1 MRSSRVKR
9 VKRVKRVSKKSKRS
23 TPKRVKRSKKN
34 RTKRVSR
41 KKRVS
46 RNKSRRLRGGAKLPV
61 PGAGFVVGGVRN
73 PFCISGELGSG
84 CQDPD
89 DAKSKTEEGG
99 RVDEIKQYLR
109 KEKVGLFSSKTE
121 ELVKGLRGK
130 EIRSENWLPT
140 LKEERQNMINA
151 ARATFK
157 EQLIQKGLK
166 GLGGDEISEERA
178 NKLFDYFL
186 KLVGCEQWENCD
198 SLTSTSGDFSIN
210 ELMALPP
217 YKNFFSVVDTPF
229 QESPPRG
236 STSQQRQQRRAAGA
250 SGLTLKPERR
260 HSIAGL

>member
-1 MRSSRVKR
+1 
-9 VKRVKRVSKKSKRS
+9 
-23 TPKRVKRSKKN
+23 
-34 RTKRVSR
+34 
-41 KKRVS
+41 
-46 RNKSRRLRGGAKLPV
+46 LRGGAKLPV

-236 STSQQRQQRRAAGA
+236 NTSQHRQQRRAAGA